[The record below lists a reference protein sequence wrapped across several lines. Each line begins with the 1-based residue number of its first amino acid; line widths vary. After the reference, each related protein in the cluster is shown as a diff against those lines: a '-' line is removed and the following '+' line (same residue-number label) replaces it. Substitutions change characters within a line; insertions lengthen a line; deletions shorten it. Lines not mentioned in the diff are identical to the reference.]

1 MAWNIANLSLLSKT
15 TDNSVLVQALRQLSV
30 ELERLQNEIDSLK
43 RSVQQ

>member
-1 MAWNIANLSLLSKT
+1 MAWNIANLSLLSNT

-43 RSVQQ
+43 RSVK